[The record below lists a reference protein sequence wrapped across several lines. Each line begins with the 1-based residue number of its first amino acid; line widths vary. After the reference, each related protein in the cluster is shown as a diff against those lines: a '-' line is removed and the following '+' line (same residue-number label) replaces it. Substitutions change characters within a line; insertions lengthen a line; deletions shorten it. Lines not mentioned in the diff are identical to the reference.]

1 MKSVDRVSEL
11 DLETIQEFTYQC
23 CTYQRN
29 DKMLQALN
37 NLLDTAYTHA
47 FTQKGRCLVCSNG
60 TVEFDGGAIIVV
72 THTGKTIEI
81 NSSEWGWIGE
91 VE

>member
-37 NLLDTAYTHA
+37 SMLDTAYAHA
-47 FTQKGRCLVCSNG
+47 FTQVGCCYVSSSG
-60 TVEFDGGAIIVV
+60 DVEFDGGSILVV
-72 THTGKTIEI
+72 TQTGKTIIMNGDWWISEI
-81 NSSEWGWIGE
+81 E
-91 VE
+91 